1 MSHLP
6 ENSNNPEDTE
16 VSAFDSLYRINNLVW
31 QAKDSREAL
40 ELILDEMMQVFSAA
54 TASISMLNMESQ
66 RLEID
71 VARGLPEGYQNLKL
85 PLGHG
90 ITGWVALH
98 GKPLLCHDVSKD
110 PRYFPAKKSIRS
122 ELAVPMIDAGRVVGV
137 VSVDS
142 EELNN
147 FSEEDLKLLTLLASE
162 ATRSVS
168 RFWNMQQLH
177 TKAEQLQALIH
188 AGQGLVSQKREDAIW
203 EGVLGAACEISGCQ
217 VATIYLF
224 DRENQELTLEMGM
237 DRNGR
242 LDLEEILHVRD
253 SSIGT
258 AVHNRRQIEVVN
270 VKRTEE
276 NHLVRFIQET
286 GLESM
291 LVTPVQNGD
300 EIQGVLNV
308 YTTRPH
314 RFSNEERALFQTL
327 ATMSGIALQNSRL
340 YHRVFET
347 ESTLRQSEKMNTLGL
362 MAAEIA
368 HEIRNPLTV
377 IRLLFDPLE
386 DAFEEGDERGE
397 DVRVIRDRL
406 DQLEEIV
413 TRVLDFGKS
422 SQSAFEKIEFNQLID
437 DTHRLIR
444 LKLEQAR
451 VEWEYSPEHQIGEHV
466 EAHRGQLQQVLLNL
480 SLNAME
486 AMPGGGKI
494 SVVSE
499 TQENFGARQ
508 FVVTFEDNG
517 RGIPE
522 EVQGRI
528 FDSFL
533 TRKVQG
539 SGLGLSIIKRILREH
554 RGDVELVKSVPG
566 QTIFRFWL
574 PVADL
579 SPGR

>member
-1 MSHLP
+1 MSDLQEYP
-6 ENSNNPEDTE
+6 NKEDGAE

-31 QAKDSREAL
+31 QAKDSRDAL
-40 ELILDEMMQVFSAA
+40 ELILDEMMKVFSAA

-71 VARGLPEGYQNLKL
+71 VARGLPEGYQDLKL

-98 GKPLLCHDVSKD
+98 GKAILCQDVSKD
-110 PRYFPAKKSIRS
+110 SRYFPAKKTIRS
-122 ELAVPMIDAGRVVGV
+122 ELAVPMIDAGRVIGV

-168 RFWNMQQLH
+168 RFWNMQQLQ
-177 TKAEQLQALIH
+177 TKAEQLQALIN
-188 AGQGLVSQKREDAIW
+188 AGQGLVTQKREDAIW
-203 EGVLGAACEISGCQ
+203 EGVLGAACEISGCE
-217 VATIYLF
+217 VATIFLY
-224 DRENQELTLEMGM
+224 DKENKVLTLEMGM
-237 DRNGR
+237 DRNGQ

-258 AVHNRRQIEVVN
+258 AVQNRRQVEVVN

-276 NHLVRFIQET
+276 NHLVRFIQKT

-291 LVTPVQNGD
+291 LVTPLQHGE

-308 YTTRPH
+308 YTKRPH
-314 RFSNEERALFQTL
+314 RFSNEERALFKTL
-327 ATMSGIALQNSRL
+327 ATMGGIALQNSRL

-386 DAFEEGDERGE
+386 DAFEKGDERGE

-422 SQSAFEKIEFNQLID
+422 SQSAFERIEFNQLID

-451 VEWEYSPEHQIGEHV
+451 VEWEYRPEHQIGELV

-480 SLNAME
+480 SLNAMQ
-486 AMPGGGKI
+486 AMPRGGKI
-494 SVVSE
+494 SVISE
-499 TQENFGARQ
+499 TQENFGAKQ
-508 FVVTFEDNG
+508 FVVTVEDNG

-522 EVQGRI
+522 DVQGRI

-579 SPGR
+579 SLGR